1 MTKDLKIVQEFF
13 TKSIYENEL
22 DALGD
27 ALADEIKDTLE
38 DKKDELKEIV
48 DPITILSTVLASTT
62 LINIL
67 AKFSGKIFKK
77 YNFGKGEE
85 AAKKIYDFTHKLEE
99 DFKGPIKRVVGLF
112 TKDPKTIKL
121 VTDGLYALLIL
132 SLGVKAGSG
141 AIQSLS
147 KGNIASGTISG
158 LKAALKGKDL
168 ATLLKNIAG
177 AVT

>member
-1 MTKDLKIVQEFF
+1 MKDLKIIQEFF
-13 TKSIYENEL
+13 SKPIYENEI
-22 DALGD
+22 DSLGD

-62 LINIL
+62 LINII

-85 AAKKIYDFTHKLEE
+85 AAKKIYNFTHKLEQ
-99 DFKGPIKRVVGLF
+99 DFKGPIKRVVLLF

-141 AIQSLS
+141 AVQSLS

-168 ATLLKNIAG
+168 TTLIKDIAG